1 MRSRPLS
8 ETIPRGVAPSAAT
21 GPSTG
26 VTPAASETLGMDLP
40 AVTSWPVI
48 PHGQAVREDGS
59 PFPLEDLPVRV
70 ALRTGEIVAD
80 VVTGVTHGQTGEL
93 RWLRVTAI
101 PDARDEQGRPRRAYA
116 IFTDLTEQRRTE
128 AALQESTTLLG
139 RLREANVLGVAAST
153 EQGIYEANDAF
164 LDIIGYDREDLA
176 AGRISYKSITAPGWA
191 GRDQE
196 AFEQLRATG
205 AFQPYDKEYVHRDGH
220 RVPILAGAAVI
231 DRNPLRWVTFII
243 DLTARQRAEDER
255 AELLIR
261 ERAARAEADSARER
275 LSFLMRAGALV
286 AATRDRDEMLRQ
298 AARLVV
304 PSLADY
310 CVVFLPTGEGTLRA
324 AALAHQAP
332 ARAAIL
338 AGLREHP
345 IPVTGPLIAQTA
357 YTTGTTQLA
366 SDVTAEM
373 PTWASAAPEM
383 IGIVALVRPHSAV
396 ATPLTAAG
404 EHPVGVIVLG
414 RSGDRPR
421 FAGTDIDIV
430 EELARRLGVGLAN
443 VDTFAREHT
452 IAETLQ
458 RSVLPGILPAIPGLD
473 LAVSY
478 LPATEGADV
487 GGDWYDAF
495 PVSRGRVGLVTGDVA
510 GHNIASAAVMGQ
522 VRSVLRAYAMHRP
535 HPCRVLQRTNT
546 ALVRLLP
553 EALVSVVYAVLNPA
567 TGLLGYANAG
577 HPPPIVITGTGET
590 EYLDDT
596 VGVMLGACTDAR
608 FTTGYRRL
616 PPGTGLLCYTDGL
629 IEHRNRDISEG
640 LAALAETLHRSAGRS
655 AEQTCA
661 TVQAALLGTAER
673 ADDVCLLAA
682 PLTG

>member
-1 MRSRPLS
+1 M
-8 ETIPRGVAPSAAT
+8 
-21 GPSTG
+21 
-26 VTPAASETLGMDLP
+26 
-40 AVTSWPVI
+40 
-48 PHGQAVREDGS
+48 
-59 PFPLEDLPVRV
+59 
-70 ALRTGEIVAD
+70 
-80 VVTGVTHGQTGEL
+80 
-93 RWLRVTAI
+93 
-101 PDARDEQGRPRRAYA
+101 
-116 IFTDLTEQRRTE
+116 
-128 AALQESTTLLG
+128 
-139 RLREANVLGVAAST
+139 
-153 EQGIYEANDAF
+153 
-164 LDIIGYDREDLA
+164 
-176 AGRISYKSITAPGWA
+176 
-191 GRDQE
+191 
-196 AFEQLRATG
+196 
-205 AFQPYDKEYVHRDGH
+205 
-220 RVPILAGAAVI
+220 I

-324 AALAHQAP
+324 AALAHQDP

-345 IPVTGPLIAQTA
+345 LPVTAPLTAHSA
-357 YTTGTTQLA
+357 YTTA
-366 SDVTAEM
+366 SPHHTHH
-373 PTWASAAPEM
+373 AP
-383 IGIVALVRPHSAV
+383 PQ
-396 ATPLTAAG
+396 
-404 EHPVGVIVLG
+404 
-414 RSGDRPR
+414 
-421 FAGTDIDIV
+421 
-430 EELARRLGVGLAN
+430 LARRLGGGLAN
-443 VDTFAREHT
+443 VDTCAREHT

-535 HPCRVLQRTNT
+535 HPGRVLQRTNT

-682 PLTG
+682 RLTG

>member
-1 MRSRPLS
+1 MWIVKLSAQPLV
-8 ETIPRGVAPSAAT
+8 IAHRGVPGLRLEHTRPSYDLAIDT
-21 GPSTG
+21 GADYIEPDVVASRDGQLVVRHENEIGSTTDIADHPEFADRRTTKTVDG
-26 VTPAASETLGMDLP
+26 VEKDGWFTEDFTLEELKGLR
-40 AVTSWPVI
+40 
-48 PHGQAVREDGS
+48 VRERI
-59 PFPLEDLPVRV
+59 P
-70 ALRTGEIVAD
+70 ALRPHNSRFDGQFEIPALGE
-80 VVTGVTHGQTGEL
+80 
-93 RWLRVTAI
+93 
-101 PDARDEQGRPRRAYA
+101 
-116 IFTDLTEQRRTE
+116 
-128 AALQESTTLLG
+128 
-139 RLREANVLGVAAST
+139 
-153 EQGIYEANDAF
+153 
-164 LDIIGYDREDLA
+164 
-176 AGRISYKSITAPGWA
+176 
-191 GRDQE
+191 
-196 AFEQLRATG
+196 
-205 AFQPYDKEYVHRDGH
+205 
-220 RVPILAGAAVI
+220 VI
-231 DRNPLRWVTFII
+231 
-243 DLTARQRAEDER
+243 
-255 AELLIR
+255 
-261 ERAARAEADSARER
+261 
-275 LSFLMRAGALV
+275 
-286 AATRDRDEMLRQ
+286 
-298 AARLVV
+298 
-304 PSLADY
+304 
-310 CVVFLPTGEGTLRA
+310 
-324 AALAHQAP
+324 
-332 ARAAIL
+332 
-338 AGLREHP
+338 
-345 IPVTGPLIAQTA
+345 
-357 YTTGTTQLA
+357 
-366 SDVTAEM
+366 
-373 PTWASAAPEM
+373 
-383 IGIVALVRPHSAV
+383 
-396 ATPLTAAG
+396 
-404 EHPVGVIVLG
+404 
-414 RSGDRPR
+414 
-421 FAGTDIDIV
+421 
-430 EELARRLGVGLAN
+430 ELARRLGVGLAN

-535 HPCRVLQRTNT
+535 HPGRVLQRTNT

-682 PLTG
+682 RLTG